1 MKPKRPLLALAVLIA
16 AGGVW
21 LASRDRFRAQPTE
34 SSVVPSGAVSN
45 SSKTPGPDGHEQQ
58 LRPPDPD
65 RKFREL
71 TPEQRVKLARRGP
84 IGG

>member
-1 MKPKRPLLALAVLIA
+1 MKPKLLLLALTVLLV
-16 AGGVW
+16 AGGLW
-21 LASRDRFRAQPTE
+21 LAGRVRFHTPPTD
-34 SSVVPSGAVSN
+34 SSVVTSGAVSD
-45 SSKTPGPDGHEQQ
+45 SSKTSGTNDRGPQ

-84 IGG
+84 VGG

>member
-1 MKPKRPLLALAVLIA
+1 MKTKRLLLALAALIA
-16 AGGVW
+16 VGGVW
-21 LASRDRFRAQPTE
+21 LANRDRFRTPLTDT
-34 SSVVPSGAVSN
+34 SVSPSGTISG
-45 SSKTPGPDGHEQQ
+45 SSKTAGPNDPGKQ

>member
-1 MKPKRPLLALAVLIA
+1 MKTKRLLLALTVLIA

-21 LASRDRFRAQPTE
+21 FVGRDRFRAPPTE
-34 SSVVPSGAVSN
+34 SSGSPSGA
-45 SSKTPGPDGHEQQ
+45 SSDSAKTSGPNGPGPQ

-84 IGG
+84 VGG